1 MSTVSRRRQSSPD
14 ILAEILD
21 DDSDDSLQRRVYAR
35 FATAILEG
43 HLRPGNRLPSSRE
56 LARTLHVGRNTV
68 MWALEQLTVEGFVE
82 ARRGAGTFVS
92 NRLPATGS
100 NNGAAGGWR
109 RNGPDAVRVAK
120 RASHYAAIP
129 ASLATPQRPV
139 PFRMNMPAVDA
150 FPVATWLR
158 ISKSLLSGR
167 MSGGGTRL
175 LGETD
180 AAGYAPLRDAI
191 ARYLTI
197 SRGVS
202 CTPDQVIVVA
212 GAQQAIDLAVR
223 VLLDPGDAVWCEDPG
238 FPGAVAA
245 LKASG
250 AEIVSVPVDEEGM
263 NVGLG
268 ERRRPNARVAVVCPS
283 TQFPLGH
290 ALSLRRRVQLI
301 EWARRNESWI
311 IEDDYDAEF
320 RYQGRSIRSL
330 QGLDGGRRV
339 IYIGTFSKVLFPGLR
354 LAYLVVP
361 EPLVELFVNAR
372 TVAGRHS
379 PTLEQALVERFMTDG
394 HMARQVLRMRKLYAE
409 RRQVMIE
416 TLSAT
421 LGGLMRL
428 APGDAGL
435 QMLGWLPEDWS
446 DAELAREA
454 TEAGLEVAPLS
465 RFAIARRLPPALL
478 LGFGAFTSDEIA
490 QGAGKLATVVRRYAA
505 RTGSTSGKKTRRAS

>member
-1 MSTVSRRRQSSPD
+1 MSAMSRRRQSTPD

-21 DDSDDSLQRRVYAR
+21 DDSDASLQRRVYAR
-35 FATAILEG
+35 FADAILEG

-92 NRLPATGS
+92 NRLPASS
-100 NNGAAGGWR
+100 NGGGAAGGWR
-109 RNGPDAVRVAK
+109 RGGPAAVRVAK
-120 RASHYAAIP
+120 RASRYAAIP
-129 ASLATPQRPV
+129 ASLSVPQRPV

-150 FPVATWLR
+150 FPVATWMR

-167 MSGGGTRL
+167 LSGGGTRL

-180 AAGYAPLRDAI
+180 AAGYAPLRDAV
-191 ARYLTI
+191 ARYLAI

-202 CTPDQVIVVA
+202 CTPNQVIVVA
-212 GAQQAIDLAVR
+212 GAQQALDLAVR
-223 VLLDPGDAVWCEDPG
+223 ILLDPGDAVWCEDPG

-245 LKASG
+245 LEASG
-250 AEIVSVPVDEEGM
+250 AEIVAVPVDEEGM
-263 NVGLG
+263 NVGFG

-301 EWARRNESWI
+301 EWAKRNDSWI

-361 EPLVELFVNAR
+361 DSLVELFVNAR

-394 HMARQVLRMRKLYAE
+394 HMARHVLRMRKLYAE

-416 TLSAT
+416 TLTAT
-421 LGGLMRL
+421 LGGYMSL

-435 QMLGWLPEDWS
+435 QMLGWLREDWS
-446 DAELAREA
+446 DAEIAREA
-454 TEAGLEVAPLS
+454 SEAGLEVAPLS
-465 RFAIARRLPPALL
+465 RFAIARRMPPALL
-478 LGFGAFTSDEIA
+478 LGFGAFTPDEIE
-490 QGAGKLATVVRRYAA
+490 QGAARLATVFRNYAVARVGGIGRKSRR
-505 RTGSTSGKKTRRAS
+505 

>member
-1 MSTVSRRRQSSPD
+1 MIPVSRRKQSSPD

-21 DDSDDSLQRRVYAR
+21 DDSDASLQRRVYAR
-35 FATAILEG
+35 FAAAILEG

-56 LARTLHVGRNTV
+56 LARTLQVGRNTV

-92 NRLPATGS
+92 NRLPASSSEG
-100 NNGAAGGWR
+100 GAAGGWR
-109 RNGPDAVRVAK
+109 RSGPAAVRVAK
-120 RASHYAAIP
+120 RASRYAAIP
-129 ASLATPQRPV
+129 SSLSTPQRPV

-158 ISKSLLSGR
+158 ISKSLLTGR

-197 SRGVS
+197 SRGVF
-202 CTPDQVIVVA
+202 CKPNQVIVVA

-223 VLLDPGDAVWCEDPG
+223 ILIDPGDAVWCEDPG

-245 LKASG
+245 LKAGG
-250 AEIVSVPVDEEGM
+250 AEIVAVPVDEEGM
-263 NVGLG
+263 NVGFG

-301 EWARRNESWI
+301 EWARRNDSWI

-361 EPLVELFVNAR
+361 ESLAELFVNAR

-379 PTLEQALVERFMTDG
+379 PTLEQALVERFMIDG
-394 HMARQVLRMRKLYAE
+394 HMARHVLRMRKLYAE
-409 RRQVMIE
+409 RRQMMID
-416 TLSAT
+416 TLGTT
-421 LGGLMRL
+421 LGGFMRL

-435 QMLGWLPEDWS
+435 QMLGWLNEDWS
-446 DAELAREA
+446 DTEIAQEA
-454 TEAGLEVAPLS
+454 SEAGLEVAPLS
-465 RFAIARRLPPALL
+465 RFAIGRRLPPAVL
-478 LGFGAFTSDEIA
+478 LGFGAFTPDEIA
-490 QGAGKLATVVRRYAA
+490 QGAARLATVFRRHGA
-505 RTGSTSGKKTRRAS
+505 RAGGAGKKSRRAS

>member
-1 MSTVSRRRQSSPD
+1 MSVVSRRRQSSPD

-21 DDSDDSLQRRVYAR
+21 DDSDASLQRRVYSR
-35 FATAILEG
+35 FAAAILEG

-92 NRLPATGS
+92 NRLPASSGDG
-100 NNGAAGGWR
+100 GASRGWR
-109 RNGPDAVRVAK
+109 RNGSAAVRVAK
-120 RASHYAAIP
+120 RASHFATIP
-129 ASLATPQRPV
+129 VSLSTPQRPV

-150 FPVATWLR
+150 FPVATWMRL
-158 ISKSLLSGR
+158 SKSLLTGR
-167 MSGGGTRL
+167 LSGGGTRL

-180 AAGYAPLRDAI
+180 AAGYAPLRDAV

-202 CTPDQVIVVA
+202 CTPHQVIVVA

-250 AEIVSVPVDEEGM
+250 AEIVAVPVDEEGM
-263 NVGLG
+263 NVGFG

-283 TQFPLGH
+283 TQFPLGY
-290 ALSLRRRVQLI
+290 ALSLSRRVQLI
-301 EWARRNESWI
+301 EWAKRNDSWI

-361 EPLVELFVNAR
+361 EALVELFVNAR

-394 HMARQVLRMRKLYAE
+394 HMARHVLRMRKLYAE
-409 RRQVMIE
+409 RRQVMIDALGP
-416 TLSAT
+416 TLS
-421 LGGLMRL
+421 GFMRL

-435 QMLGWLPEDWS
+435 QMLGWLKEDWS
-446 DAELAREA
+446 DAELAQEA
-454 TEAGLEVAPLS
+454 AETGLEIAPLS
-465 RFAIARRLPPALL
+465 RFAISRRLPPAVL
-478 LGFGAFTSDEIA
+478 LGFGAFTPDEIT
-490 QGAGKLATVVRRYAA
+490 QGAAKLATVFRRYAA
-505 RTGSTSGKKTRRAS
+505 RVDGTGRKARRG

>member
-1 MSTVSRRRQSSPD
+1 
-14 ILAEILD
+14 
-21 DDSDDSLQRRVYAR
+21 
-35 FATAILEG
+35 
-43 HLRPGNRLPSSRE
+43 
-56 LARTLHVGRNTV
+56 

-92 NRLPATGS
+92 NRLPAS
-100 NNGAAGGWR
+100 SDDGATAGWR
-109 RNGPDAVRVAK
+109 RNGPAAVRVAK

-129 ASLATPQRPV
+129 ASLSTPQRPV

-150 FPVATWLR
+150 FPVATWMR
-158 ISKSLLSGR
+158 IGKSLLTGR
-167 MSGGGTRL
+167 LSGGGTRL

-202 CTPDQVIVVA
+202 CTPHQVIVVA
-212 GAQQAIDLAVR
+212 GAQQAIDLSVR

-245 LKASG
+245 LQASG
-250 AEIVSVPVDEEGM
+250 AEIVAVPVDEEGM
-263 NVGLG
+263 NVGFG

-301 EWARRNESWI
+301 EWARRNDSWI

-361 EPLVELFVNAR
+361 EALVELFVNAR

-394 HMARQVLRMRKLYAE
+394 HMARHVLRMRKLYAE
-409 RRQVMIE
+409 RRQAMIGA
-416 TLSAT
+416 LST
-421 LGGLMRL
+421 TMGGFMRL

-435 QMLGWLPEDWS
+435 QMLGWLREDWS
-446 DAELAREA
+446 DAEVAREA
-454 TEAGLEVAPLS
+454 SDAGLEIAPLS
-465 RFAIARRLPPALL
+465 RFAIGRRLPPALL
-478 LGFGAFTSDEIA
+478 LGFGAFTPDEIT
-490 QGAGKLATVVRRYAA
+490 QGAATLATVFRRYAA
-505 RTGSTSGKKTRRAS
+505 RTGGAGGKRSRRA

>member
-1 MSTVSRRRQSSPD
+1 MCLVSRRRQSSPD

-21 DDSDDSLQRRVYAR
+21 DDSDASLQRRVYAR
-35 FATAILEG
+35 FAAAILEG

-92 NRLPATGS
+92 NRLPASSS
-100 NNGAAGGWR
+100 NSGAAGRWR
-109 RNGPDAVRVAK
+109 RNGPAAVRVAK
-120 RASHYAAIP
+120 RASHFATIP
-129 ASLATPQRPV
+129 ASLSTPQRPV
-139 PFRMNMPAVDA
+139 PFRMNMPAIDS
-150 FPVATWLR
+150 FPVATWMRL
-158 ISKSLLSGR
+158 SKSLLTGR

-202 CTPDQVIVVA
+202 CTANQVIVVA

-250 AEIVSVPVDEEGM
+250 AEIVAVPVDEEGM
-263 NVGLG
+263 NVGFG

-283 TQFPLGH
+283 TQFPLGY
-290 ALSLRRRVQLI
+290 ALSLSRRVQLI
-301 EWARRNESWI
+301 EWAKRNDSWI

-361 EPLVELFVNAR
+361 EALVDLFVNAR

-394 HMARQVLRMRKLYAE
+394 HMARHVLRMRKLYAE
-409 RRQVMIE
+409 RRQSMIGALGT
-416 TLSAT
+416 TLEAY
-421 LGGLMRL
+421 MRL

-435 QMLGWLPEDWS
+435 QMLGWLKEDWS
-446 DAELAREA
+446 DADLSREA
-454 TEAGLEVAPLS
+454 SEVGLEIAPLS
-465 RFAIARRLPPALL
+465 RFAISRRLPPAVL
-478 LGFGAFTSDEIA
+478 LGFGAFTPDEIA
-490 QGAGKLATVVRRYAA
+490 QGAAKLATVFRRYAA
-505 RTGSTSGKKTRRAS
+505 RVGGTGRKARRS

>member
-1 MSTVSRRRQSSPD
+1 MSRRRHASPD

-21 DDSDDSLQRRVYAR
+21 DDSDASLQRRVYAR
-35 FATAILEG
+35 FASAILEG

-56 LARTLHVGRNTV
+56 LARTLQVGRNTV

-92 NRLPATGS
+92 NRLPAS
-100 NNGAAGGWR
+100 
-109 RNGPDAVRVAK
+109 GPDGGATRGRRRSGSPAVRIAK
-120 RASHYAAIP
+120 RASHYMAIQE
-129 ASLATPQRPV
+129 SLRTPQRLV

-150 FPVATWLR
+150 FPVATWGR

-167 MSGGGTRL
+167 LAGGGTRL

-202 CTPDQVIVVA
+202 CTPRQVIVVA

-245 LKASG
+245 LRASG
-250 AEIVSVPVDEEGM
+250 AEITAVPVDEEGM
-263 NVGLG
+263 DVDFG
-268 ERRRPNARVAVVCPS
+268 EKRRPGARVAVVCPS

-320 RYQGRSIRSL
+320 RYEGRSIRSL

-339 IYIGTFSKVLFPGLR
+339 IYIGTFSKILFPGLR

-361 EPLVELFVNAR
+361 EALVDLFVNAR

-394 HMARQVLRMRKLYAE
+394 HMARHVLRMRKLYAE
-409 RRQVMIE
+409 RRQAMIH
-416 TLSAT
+416 A
-421 LGGLMRL
+421 LGTAAVGGHLRL
-428 APGDAGL
+428 EPCDAGL
-435 QMLGWLPEDWS
+435 QMLGWLPQDWS
-446 DAELAREA
+446 DADLCREA
-454 TEAGLEVAPLS
+454 SEAGLEIAPLS
-465 RFAIARRLPPALL
+465 RFVIARRLPPAVL
-478 LGFGAFTSDEIA
+478 LGFGAFTPAEIR
-490 QGAGKLATVVRRYAA
+490 QGAAKLAAVLRHHAA
-505 RTGSTSGKKTRRAS
+505 RMGGPSRKSRRPT

>member
-1 MSTVSRRRQSSPD
+1 MSRRRQSSPD

-21 DDSDDSLQRRVYAR
+21 DDSDASLQRRVYAR
-35 FATAILEG
+35 FASAILEG

-56 LARTLHVGRNTV
+56 LARTLQVGRNTV

-92 NRLPATGS
+92 NRLPAS
-100 NNGAAGGWR
+100 
-109 RNGPDAVRVAK
+109 GPDGGASRSRRRSGPPAVRIAK
-120 RASHYAAIP
+120 RASHFSTTP
-129 ASLATPQRPV
+129 ESLRTPQRLV

-150 FPVATWLR
+150 FPVATWAR
-158 ISKSLLSGR
+158 ISKSLLTGR
-167 MSGGGTRL
+167 HPGGGTRL

-202 CTPDQVIVVA
+202 CTPRQVIVVA
-212 GAQQAIDLAVR
+212 GAQQAIDLSVR

-245 LKASG
+245 LRASG
-250 AEIVSVPVDEEGM
+250 AEITAVPVDDEGM
-263 NVGLG
+263 NVDFG
-268 ERRRPNARVAVVCPS
+268 EKRRPNARVAVVCPS
-283 TQFPLGH
+283 TQFPLGS

-320 RYQGRSIRSL
+320 RYEGRSIRSL

-361 EPLVELFVNAR
+361 ETLVDLFVNAR

-394 HMARQVLRMRKLYAE
+394 HMARHVLRMRKLYAE
-409 RRQVMIE
+409 RRQAMID
-416 TLSAT
+416 A
-421 LGGLMRL
+421 LGGILGDHMRL
-428 APGDAGL
+428 EPCDAGL
-435 QMLGWLPEDWS
+435 QMLGWLPQDWS
-446 DAELAREA
+446 DAELCREA
-454 TEAGLEVAPLS
+454 AEVGLEIAPLS
-465 RFAIARRLPPALL
+465 RFAISRRLPPAIL
-478 LGFGAFTSDEIA
+478 LGFGAFTPEEIR
-490 QGAGKLATVVRRYAA
+490 QGAAKLATVVRQYAA
-505 RTGSTSGKKTRRAS
+505 RMGGAGRRPRRSS